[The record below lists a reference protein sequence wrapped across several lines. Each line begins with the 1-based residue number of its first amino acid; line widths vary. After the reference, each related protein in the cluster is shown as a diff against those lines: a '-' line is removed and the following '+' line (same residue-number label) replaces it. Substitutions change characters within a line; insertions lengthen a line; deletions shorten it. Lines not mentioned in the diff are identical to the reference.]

1 MVLWLSRNRWL
12 LAHATRMT
20 IAGVSALALVYAL
33 GLSVELSAVITAVMV
48 TQSNVGGSLKMAFEQ
63 FLGSLLGATSAA
75 GVAFVITPDDALSYA
90 AALAI
95 TLAPLSVVASRSPG
109 YRIALITAAVV
120 LLGRPG
126 SEMNPLD
133 LAGLRIF
140 GVGLGCVVGL
150 LVAVT
155 IMPSRA
161 SRAIGGAAAELTG
174 LIADQLDVLARGG
187 PATQAELAALAA
199 RIRDSLT
206 RLADF
211 VEEASQEQRA
221 RLGKF
226 PDGRRLLRT
235 LRRLRHD
242 VDMLRRA
249 ARGAGTDV
257 LHEYVAPQWKC
268 AAKAGASTM
277 RSVAWTLEGHPVPA
291 EPNTLAPAVSEYRV
305 AVDGM
310 RKAGLT
316 QSLPTISLSRL
327 FGMSFALEQFRRDL
341 DDFIEVSKEF
351 SVD

>member
-1 MVLWLSRNRWL
+1 MVLWLSRNRWFM
-12 LAHATRMT
+12 AHAIRMT
-20 IAGVSALALVYAL
+20 IAGVAALALVYAL

-63 FLGSLLGATSAA
+63 FLGSLLGATFAA
-75 GVAFVITPDDALSYA
+75 GVAFTITPDDAPSYA

-150 LVAVT
+150 VVALT
-155 IMPSRA
+155 ILPSRA
-161 SRAIGGAAAELTG
+161 SRAIGGTAAELTG
-174 LIADQLDVLARGG
+174 LIADQLDVLATGG

-199 RIRDSLT
+199 RIRDSLS
-206 RLADF
+206 RLAAF
-211 VEEASQEQRA
+211 VDEASQEQRA

-226 PDGRRLLRT
+226 PDGQRLLRT
-235 LRRLRHD
+235 LRRIRHD

-257 LHEYVAPQWKC
+257 LHEYVAPQWQR
-268 AAKAGASTM
+268 AARTGASTL
-277 RSVAWTLEGHPVPA
+277 RNVAEVLDGHPVPA
-291 EPNTLAPAVSEYRV
+291 QPNTFAPAVSDYR
-305 AVDGM
+305 AALDEM
-310 RKAGLT
+310 RKADLT
-316 QSLPTISLSRL
+316 QSLPTVALSRL
-327 FGMSFALEQFRRDL
+327 FGMGFALEQFRRDL
-341 DDFIEVSKEF
+341 DDFIDVSHEF
-351 SVD
+351 SGD